1 MLKVPEI
8 QGHMYMYILICTC
21 TCMYVY
27 TCMVS
32 YCCTVVCGTCNSRS
46 GHVVGEVY
54 LQVKLNEISN
64 FPRAHR
70 VFKPLVMKR
79 RRKKGRNRESDVG
92 IHNAR
97 SYLQMKAHDYWQFLD
112 GELLCGFLHHI

>member
-8 QGHMYMYILICTC
+8 QGHMYMYVC
-21 TCMYVY
+21 

-32 YCCTVVCGTCNSRS
+32 YCCTVVCATCNSHS

-79 RRKKGRNRESDVG
+79 RRKKGRNRVSDAQCVVLPSDEST
-92 IHNAR
+92 
-97 SYLQMKAHDYWQFLD
+97 
-112 GELLCGFLHHI
+112 